1 MPQLDVA
8 TFINQYLW
16 ILGSITSI
24 IILTT
29 VMILPSIKKL
39 IEARAINTNDDY
51 SFMVEKSF
59 SGLKKLLDY

>member
-29 VMILPSIKKL
+29 VIILPSIKKL
-39 IEARAINTNDDY
+39 IEARAINANDDY
-51 SFMVEKSF
+51 LFVVEKKF
-59 SGLKKLLDY
+59 LGLKKLLDY

>member
-29 VMILPSIKKL
+29 VIILPSIKKL
-39 IEARAINTNDDY
+39 IEARAINANDDY
-51 SFMVEKSF
+51 LFVVEKKF
-59 SGLKKLLDY
+59 PGLKKLLDY